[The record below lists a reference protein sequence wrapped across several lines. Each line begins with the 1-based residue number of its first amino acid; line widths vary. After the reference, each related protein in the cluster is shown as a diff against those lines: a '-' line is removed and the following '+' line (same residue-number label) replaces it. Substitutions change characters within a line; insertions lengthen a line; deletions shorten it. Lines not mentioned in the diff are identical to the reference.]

1 MIDITN
7 RAVWLYREPVD
18 FRKQVNGLVQ
28 LILDEKGRHANDGAI
43 YVFRNQHRNRLKL
56 IFWHKNG
63 FFLHSV
69 VTRCLA
75 TEKCIGYEQLLKKR
89 LYFLHTELR
98 CLANA

>member
-63 FFLHSV
+63 FFL
-69 VTRCLA
+69 
-75 TEKCIGYEQLLKKR
+75 GYE
-89 LYFLHTELR
+89 
-98 CLANA
+98 LAP